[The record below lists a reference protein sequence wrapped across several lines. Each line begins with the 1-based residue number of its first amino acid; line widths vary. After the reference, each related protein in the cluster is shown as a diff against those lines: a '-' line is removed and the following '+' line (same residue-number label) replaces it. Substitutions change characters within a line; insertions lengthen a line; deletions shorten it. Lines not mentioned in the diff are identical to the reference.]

1 MLFNE
6 PIHNWDE
13 WGAIFQSIEAF
24 TPLAKEIFRREGLA
38 FPGLENLTP
47 GTNAVFRAGDYV
59 VKIFAPRESGMEPQ
73 LDYTNE
79 SAVCGA
85 LTRWGISTPRL
96 IAHGMIQDSY
106 LFYYLIT
113 EYCPGEEA
121 GTWLE
126 SASPSQLESFIRQL
140 KELFQAL
147 HRPAEGL
154 IPPIDLLRQALDNPL
169 LERLPVSLR
178 NEMAERAA
186 KLDLTEPVL
195 VHGDL
200 HGENIL
206 VGADNRPIII
216 DCADASLAPWW
227 YELAPPVFKLFHCRG
242 DLLQLFADTDPEV
255 FVEQVMDAVCLH
267 DFGANML
274 WDTAVRE
281 RIPCFSHLAEV
292 REFLMSQMCNHT

>member
-6 PIHNWDE
+6 PIHNWSE

-24 TPLAKEIFRREGLA
+24 TPLAKEIFCREGMA
-38 FPGLENLTP
+38 FSRLENLTP

-73 LDYTNE
+73 VDYINE

-96 IAHGMIQDSY
+96 IAHGKIQDTY

-126 SASPSQLESFIRQL
+126 SASPSQLEDFIRQL
-140 KELFQAL
+140 KGVLQAM
-147 HRPAEGL
+147 HRSADGL
-154 IPPIDLLRQALDNPL
+154 IPPVDLLGQALDNPR
-169 LERLPVSLR
+169 LERLPVSLHD
-178 NEMAERAA
+178 EMAKRAS
-186 KLDLTEPVL
+186 KLNVTDTVL

-200 HGENIL
+200 TGENIL
-206 VGADNRPIII
+206 IGADNSPIII
-216 DCADASLAPWW
+216 DCADACLAPWW
-227 YELAPPVFKLFHCRG
+227 YELAPLVFELFHCRG
-242 DLLQLFADTDPEV
+242 DLLRLFADTDPEV
-255 FVEQVMDAVCLH
+255 FVEQVMDAVCIH

-281 RIPCFSHLAEV
+281 GILYFSHLAEIMD
-292 REFLMSQMCNHT
+292 FLLGKMCGRT

>member
-13 WGAIFQSIEAF
+13 WSAIFQSVEAF
-24 TPLAKEIFRREGLA
+24 TPLAKEIFHREGLT

-73 LDYTNE
+73 LDYSNE
-79 SAVCGA
+79 SAVCGT

-96 IAHGMIQDSY
+96 IAHGMIQDTY
-106 LFYYLIT
+106 LFYYLVT
-113 EYCPGEEA
+113 EYCPGEEV
-121 GTWLE
+121 GPWLE
-126 SASPSQLESFIRQL
+126 NASPSQLEGFIRQL
-140 KELFQAL
+140 KELLQTL

-154 IPPIDLLRQALDNPL
+154 IPPVDLLGRALDNPR
-169 LERLPVSLR
+169 LERLPISLR
-178 NEMAERAA
+178 DEMAKRAA
-186 KLDLTEPVL
+186 RLELTDTVL

-200 HGENIL
+200 TGENIL
-206 VGADNRPIII
+206 IGVDNRPIII
-216 DCADASLAPWW
+216 DCADACLAPWW
-227 YELAPPVFKLFHCRG
+227 YELAPLVFELFHCRE
-242 DLLQLFADTDPEV
+242 DLLRLFVDTDSV
-255 FVEQVMDAVCLH
+255 MFVEQVMDAVCIH

-281 RIPCFSHLAEV
+281 GIPCFSHLAEV
-292 REFLMSQMCNHT
+292 REFLMSRMCNHA

>member
-6 PIHNWDE
+6 PIHNWSE

-24 TPLAKEIFRREGLA
+24 TPLAKEIFRRERLA

-47 GTNAVFRAGDYV
+47 GTNVVFRAGDYV

-73 LDYTNE
+73 LDYSNE

-96 IAHGMIQDSY
+96 IAHGKIQDTY
-106 LFYYLIT
+106 LFYYLVT

-121 GTWLE
+121 GQWME
-126 SASPSQLESFIRQL
+126 NANPGQLEDFIRQL
-140 KELFQAL
+140 KGLLQTL
-147 HRPAEGL
+147 RRPAEGL
-154 IPPIDLLRQALDNPL
+154 IPPVDLLGRALANPR

-178 NEMAERAA
+178 DEMTERAVRLNLA
-186 KLDLTEPVL
+186 DPVL

-200 HGENIL
+200 TGENIL
-206 VGADNRPIII
+206 IGADNRPIII
-216 DCADASLAPWW
+216 DCADACLAPWW
-227 YELAPPVFKLFHCRG
+227 YELAPLVFELFHCRG
-242 DLLQLFADTDPEV
+242 DLLRLFADTDTEA
-255 FVEQVMDAVCLH
+255 FVEQVMDAVCIH

-274 WDTAVRE
+274 GIRLSGKGFPAF
-281 RIPCFSHLAEV
+281 RI
-292 REFLMSQMCNHT
+292 